1 MEEVKKS
8 KKKNKNAKAEKP
20 AKAKKIEVE
29 EVEEEG
35 IEEEKV
41 EEVEE
46 EVEKV
51 EEPKAEEKQPE
62 KKEEKP
68 EKKEK
73 EEKEEKPKKSKKGL
87 VIFLVALVILVGGA
101 FAAKMILTKTS
112 VATETVKLADDA
124 RGFSN
129 YFKEYLTDRAEA
141 EQLFSYSF
149 RELKNEEILNKLTEL
164 KDGFSKVSR
173 GVAGNYGKSEYKE
186 LAEVMRADADA
197 YLSMVRELRAIMT
210 ENYPEEG
217 DRQLAFMRK
226 VEEESQNLRSAVYL
240 ARAAFTEDV
249 SGFSSKGVLA
259 FNGNVMVEVGGGVA
273 NIFLGDF
280 GNNVVAVS
288 TDDLDGVVK
297 AIDAKE
303 LYGFVSSR
311 VVKIGES
318 LRGEL
323 ESGWFKRVKADVGN
337 TEVKVEKTKI
347 SMVMKNVWGMDE
359 ELKAQGI
366 KGLMETE
373 KKALAEQLAEAVS
386 GLKGKK

>member
-29 EVEEEG
+29 EVEEEEV
-35 IEEEKV
+35 EEEKV

-173 GVAGNYGKSEYKE
+173 GVAGNYGKSEDKE
-186 LAEVMRADADA
+186 LAEVM
-197 YLSMVRELRAIMT
+197 
-210 ENYPEEG
+210 
-217 DRQLAFMRK
+217 
-226 VEEESQNLRSAVYL
+226 
-240 ARAAFTEDV
+240 
-249 SGFSSKGVLA
+249 
-259 FNGNVMVEVGGGVA
+259 
-273 NIFLGDF
+273 
-280 GNNVVAVS
+280 
-288 TDDLDGVVK
+288 
-297 AIDAKE
+297 
-303 LYGFVSSR
+303 
-311 VVKIGES
+311 
-318 LRGEL
+318 
-323 ESGWFKRVKADVGN
+323 
-337 TEVKVEKTKI
+337 
-347 SMVMKNVWGMDE
+347 
-359 ELKAQGI
+359 
-366 KGLMETE
+366 
-373 KKALAEQLAEAVS
+373 
-386 GLKGKK
+386 